1 MQSSSPRGSAR
12 TAPTFVRP
20 SRSASAISAPMYT
33 SWNRGRSSSPPARWC
48 DTLREMQSAPTY
60 ADVVLR
66 DGSTM
71 RFRPPGEGDDGALL
85 AFFAGLS
92 DQSLYL
98 RFHGHPSVGHNVV
111 DPLIDPDWD
120 ERGALVGTHED
131 RIVAVANYVRLRDRR
146 TAEVAF
152 AVADE
157 LQGRGIATRLLERL
171 AAAATEA

>member
-1 MQSSSPRGSAR
+1 
-12 TAPTFVRP
+12 
-20 SRSASAISAPMYT
+20 
-33 SWNRGRSSSPPARWC
+33 
-48 DTLREMQSAPTY
+48 MQSALTF

-71 RFRPPGEGDDGALL
+71 RFRPPGKEDDAAML
-85 AFFAGLS
+85 AFFEGLS

-98 RFHGHPSVGHNVV
+98 RFHGHPNVGHNVV
-111 DPLIDPDWD
+111 DPLLDPDWD

-131 RIVAVANYVRLRDRR
+131 RVVAVANYVRLRNPR

-171 AAAATEA
+171 AALATDAGIEEFVAEVMLDNTPMLRVFADAGYETTRETVLGTAEVHLTLA